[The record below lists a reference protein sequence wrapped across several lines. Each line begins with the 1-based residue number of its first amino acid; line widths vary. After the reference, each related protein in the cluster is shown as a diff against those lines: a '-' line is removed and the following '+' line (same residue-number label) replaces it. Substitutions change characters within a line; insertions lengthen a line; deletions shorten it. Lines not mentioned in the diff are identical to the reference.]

1 MLVIVMI
8 LRFLFL
14 DGGRDGLQSNFWQS
28 FMSTS
33 KPFQKRFHVV
43 YSETSVRALKQQKS
57 ATGVSQD
64 RGCLNLAQLESACV
78 AAGRSLLS
86 VVGQNRPNK
95 LHQGTTASNVLMQVS
110 KPDLSKL
117 TKVEPSLKRTLLG
130 SALVKDPS
138 RSKVEEHAAEEAE
151 PLNFHVMSHEFLP
164 PGF

>member
-1 MLVIVMI
+1 MCFVLGVCCASPV
-8 LRFLFL
+8 
-14 DGGRDGLQSNFWQS
+14 
-28 FMSTS
+28 
-33 KPFQKRFHVV
+33 PFRKDHLNNC
-43 YSETSVRALKQQKS
+43 VRACLS
-57 ATGVSQD
+57 TRTENGEVDWSRGVSQD

>member
-1 MLVIVMI
+1 MLVIAMI

-57 ATGVSQD
+57 ATGVSQE
-64 RGCLNLAQLESACV
+64 LESACV

-110 KPDLSKL
+110 KADLSKL